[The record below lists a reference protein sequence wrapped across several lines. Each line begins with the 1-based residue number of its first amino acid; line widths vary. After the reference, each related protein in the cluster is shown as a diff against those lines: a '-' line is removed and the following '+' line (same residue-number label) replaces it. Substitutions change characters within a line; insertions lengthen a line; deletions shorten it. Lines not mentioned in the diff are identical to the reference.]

1 MNRQEILK
9 KLKAF
14 SQRTVENGC
23 TEAEA
28 IAAAKAMQSLQEKYD
43 CTLTE
48 LDISLTEYVKDQIS
62 LGKKVKHPVWRA
74 LFGVQVFTGVRIVG
88 YRSKVTVFGQQHCV
102 DNAIYLI
109 SLLQSSME
117 LEFLRYKN
125 SEDYEEEKFYHHAR
139 SIRSSFMNGMASRL
153 SSRLLAMHNESR
165 RNVAQPTASN
175 GTALVVMADKAL
187 DTAYQKAFP
196 NLRSGRSQTT
206 SRSAGAS
213 SAGRSAA
220 DRVGLRSGVCGVSG
234 GGSQRLIG

>member
-1 MNRQEILK
+1 
-9 KLKAF
+9 
-14 SQRTVENGC
+14 
-23 TEAEA
+23 
-28 IAAAKAMQSLQEKYD
+28 
-43 CTLTE
+43 
-48 LDISLTEYVKDQIS
+48 
-62 LGKKVKHPVWRA
+62 
-74 LFGVQVFTGVRIVG
+74 
-88 YRSKVTVFGQQHCV
+88 V

-125 SEDYEEEKFYHHAR
+125 SADYEEQKFYHHAR

-165 RNVAQPTASN
+165 RNVEQPTASN

-187 DTAYQKAFP
+187 DTAYRKAFP

-206 SRSAGAS
+206 TSRVAGAL

-220 DRVGLRSGVCGVSG
+220 DRVGLRSGVSG
-234 GGSQRLIG
+234 GGSQRLLG

>member
-62 LGKKVKHPVWRA
+62 LGKKVKHPVWGA
-74 LFGVQVFTGVRIVG
+74 LFGVQVFTGVRLVG

-125 SEDYEEEKFYHHAR
+125 SADYDEEKFYHHAR

-165 RNVAQPTASN
+165 RNVAQPTGSN

-187 DTAYQKAFP
+187 DTAYRKAFP

-220 DRVGLRSGVCGVSG
+220 DRVGLRSGVSG
-234 GGSQRLIG
+234 GGSQRLLG